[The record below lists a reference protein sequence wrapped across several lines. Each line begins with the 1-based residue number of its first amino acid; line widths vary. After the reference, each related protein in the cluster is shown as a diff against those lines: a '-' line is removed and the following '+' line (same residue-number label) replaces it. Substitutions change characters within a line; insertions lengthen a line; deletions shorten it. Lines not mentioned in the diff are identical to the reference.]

1 MQVQHDWF
9 VCGMTHACV
18 AWLIH
23 VCYDSFRCNN
33 TELRVKWLI
42 DVWHDSYMC
51 DMTYSG
57 VAWLNHSRDMPHSCM
72 TAPIHVWHGSFLCD
86 SIHSSVTWLLH
97 MWHDCVTRLIHMW
110 HDYFICD
117 MTDSYVTWPI
127 YMWHDAFMCVM
138 THSYAHAS
146 FICDMTHAYMTR
158 IIYLWHELIHVSRL
172 IHTYIPTL
180 FFIPGKKA
188 VTQGQKVFI
197 FFCSNLRI
205 CTYLSF
211 SLFVVLAQIWEA
223 PSLKETYNEP
233 HIKRAL
239 LPIKRTQFSV
249 CVKWLVRSC
258 GVTHSCETR
267 PIHSHE
273 MALSH
278 VTWLIHS
285 WHDSFICDMTHSR
298 VAWLIDTCIL
308 CYSCVAVTW
317 LMYMW
322 HDSFMCDMT
331 HLCMTWLIYCD
342 IAHGYMDAQLFMRHC
357 DVTHVCV
364 TWLIYV
370 WHDSSMYDMTHPYV
384 TWLIQGWHD

>member
-1 MQVQHDWF
+1 MLHDPF
-9 VCGMTHACV
+9 TCDMTHLCV
-18 AWLIH
+18 SWLIH
-23 VCYDSFRCNN
+23 MR
-33 TELRVKWLI
+33 
-42 DVWHDSYMC
+42 
-51 DMTYSG
+51 
-57 VAWLNHSRDMPHSCM
+57 
-72 TAPIHVWHGSFLCD
+72 
-86 SIHSSVTWLLH
+86 
-97 MWHDCVTRLIHMW
+97 
-110 HDYFICD
+110 
-117 MTDSYVTWPI
+117 
-127 YMWHDAFMCVM
+127 
-138 THSYAHAS
+138 HAS

-197 FFCSNLRI
+197 FCCSNLHI

-233 HIKRAL
+233 QIKRAL

-249 CVKWLVRSC
+249 CVKWLVCSC

-298 VAWLIDTCIL
+298 VAWLIDTYIL

-357 DVTHVCV
+357 DVMYVWHDSFTCDMTHLWMTWLIRMWHDSFRVDMTNSYMTWLIHRDMANSWVTWLIHMWHDSYICNMTHPCV
-364 TWLIYV
+364 TWLIHA
-370 WHDSSMYDMTHPYV
+370 WHDSFARNLTHSC
-384 TWLIQGWHD
+384 